1 MKRLISEYF
10 PGWEMKMGK
19 REQKQKLNSNKGAIL
34 RTGTIR
40 CKILV
45 INLVPY

>member
-1 MKRLISEYF
+1 MKRLMSEYF
-10 PGWEMKMGK
+10 PGEMKMGK

-45 INLVPY
+45 TNLVPY